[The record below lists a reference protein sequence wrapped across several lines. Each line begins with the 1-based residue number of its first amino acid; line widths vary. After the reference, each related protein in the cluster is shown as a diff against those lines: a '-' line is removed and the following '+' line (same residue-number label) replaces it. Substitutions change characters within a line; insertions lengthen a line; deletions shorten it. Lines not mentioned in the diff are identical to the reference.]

1 VNDILS
7 LIGLQRETLTVA
19 LVCAMCGTLVLSI
32 FTTPL
37 GRVSYL
43 FNFLAL
49 FAGAAAASGAL
60 HKLGWT
66 MDGELERQLLA
77 SFGGMALVAIVII
90 LRWPRSRI
98 GL

>member
-1 VNDILS
+1 MNDIFFI
-7 LIGLQRETLTVA
+7 IGLQRETLTVA
-19 LVCAMCGTLVLSI
+19 FICAMCCTLVLSV

-37 GRVSYL
+37 GKVSYL

-66 MDGELERQLLA
+66 MEGELERQLLA

-90 LRWPRSRI
+90 LKWPRSRI

>member
-1 VNDILS
+1 VNDILF
-7 LIGLQRETLTVA
+7 LIGLQWETLTVA
-19 LVCAMCGTLVLSI
+19 LICAMFGTLVLSS
-32 FTTPL
+32 FATPL
-37 GRVSYL
+37 GKLSYL
-43 FNFLAL
+43 LNFLAL

>member
-1 VNDILS
+1 MNDILF

-19 LVCAMCGTLVLSI
+19 LICAMCGTVVLSS
-32 FTTPL
+32 FAVPFGKL
-37 GRVSYL
+37 SYL

-66 MDGELERQLLA
+66 MEGKLERQLLA

-90 LRWPRSRI
+90 LKWPRSRI